1 MSFIHF
7 IPNVQTILR
16 YISYVNKLIHNA
28 HYIDTFGLL
37 EGKGGKDFLS
47 KISLEDKMSMLIC

>member
-37 EGKGGKDFLS
+37 GGKGVNVIPIQREQYGVLFTYL
-47 KISLEDKMSMLIC
+47 

>member
-7 IPNVQTILR
+7 ILNVQTISR
-16 YISYVNKLIHNA
+16 YILYINKLIHDT

-37 EGKGGKDFLS
+37 EGKGVNAVT
-47 KISLEDKMSMLIC
+47 IQRE